1 VRLVRYCHP
10 AKILAATRLPG
21 LATLD
26 EPTLALLYGVSTERY
41 RDIAGAIRAE
51 AARAARELD
60 APVFTAG
67 GPVLAVGD
75 SHTDDLGSWA
85 EILAARLDVPVI
97 NAGLS
102 GDTTTAARA
111 RLSQL
116 PAAGHAFVLLGTN
129 DARRHGEQDMLVSH
143 GETRRNLRAI
153 DHDLR
158 RRCDQVTW
166 ITPPPVDEQR
176 IRGAPALRAADVT
189 WRLDD
194 VAAKAALVREAWP
207 DAIDVWPL
215 FTADHLSDDG
225 LHVSAAGQRLI
236 AERAL
241 RRLARRTAARARR
254 QRIR

>member
-1 VRLVRYCHP
+1 MGRPPTPSETARLIRYCHP

-21 LATLD
+21 VAALD
-26 EPTLALLYGVSTERY
+26 ERTLARLYGVSTARY

-51 AARAARELD
+51 AVRAARELD
-60 APVFTAG
+60 RPVFSG
-67 GPVLAVGD
+67 SGPLLALGD

-85 EILAARLDVPVI
+85 EILAECLDVPVI

-111 RLSQL
+111 RLPQL
-116 PAAGHAFVLLGTN
+116 PATGHAIVLLGTN

-143 GETRRNLRAI
+143 GETRRNLRSI
-153 DHDLR
+153 DRELR
-158 RRCDQVTW
+158 RRGGHVTW
-166 ITPPPVDEQR
+166 ITPPPVDEER
-176 IRGAPALRAADVT
+176 IRAAPVLRGAGVT

-194 VAAKAALVREAWP
+194 VAAKAALVRDAWP

-215 FTADHLSDDG
+215 FTADHMSDDG
-225 LHVSAAGQRLI
+225 LHVSAAGQRVI

-241 RRLARRTAARARR
+241 RRLARA
-254 QRIR
+254 